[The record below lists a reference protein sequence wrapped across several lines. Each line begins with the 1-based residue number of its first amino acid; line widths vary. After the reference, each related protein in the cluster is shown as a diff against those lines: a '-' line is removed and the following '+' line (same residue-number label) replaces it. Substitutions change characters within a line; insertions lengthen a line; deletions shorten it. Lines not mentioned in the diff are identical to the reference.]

1 MSEVMQRR
9 SRGPAGPVPADTVRL
24 WWLRHGPVP
33 GAETGRIS
41 GQADL
46 ACDLSDQPTLDW
58 LRGVLPAEALFIASP
73 LRRAQESGQAAL
85 GHAPELTDPALME
98 QNFGQWTRQRWA
110 DLGTAAQEIGFWDD
124 PATVRPPEGES
135 FLDQCQRVGGWI
147 EQARQTYGGRE
158 VVVACHGGTI
168 RAALAHALA
177 QAQGLPTAGP
187 DQAKAVLSFVIDTL
201 SLTRMQLFAQG
212 AAILS
217 VNERAPQL

>member
-9 SRGPAGPVPADTVRL
+9 SRGPAGALPADTVRL

-33 GAETGRIS
+33 GAESGRIS

-46 ACDLSDQPTLDW
+46 ACDLSDQATLDW
-58 LRGVLPAEALFIASP
+58 LREVLPPEAVFVASP
-73 LRRAQESGQAAL
+73 LRRAQDSGQAAL
-85 GHAPELTDPALME
+85 GRAPDLTEPALME
-98 QNFGQWTRQRWA
+98 QDFGLWTRQRWA
-110 DLGTAAQEIGFWDD
+110 DLGGAAQEIGFWDD
-124 PATVRPPEGES
+124 PANVPPPGGES

-147 EQARQTYGGRE
+147 EQARQSYGGHD

-177 QAQGLPTAGP
+177 QTLGLPTAGP
-187 DQAKAVLSFVIDTL
+187 DQAQAVLAFVIDTL

-212 AAILS
+212 TAILS
-217 VNERAPQL
+217 VNERAPQP